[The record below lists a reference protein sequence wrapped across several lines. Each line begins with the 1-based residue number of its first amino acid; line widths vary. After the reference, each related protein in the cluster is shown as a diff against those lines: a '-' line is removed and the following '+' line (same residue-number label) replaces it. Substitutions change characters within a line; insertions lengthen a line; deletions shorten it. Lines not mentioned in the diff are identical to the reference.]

1 MVIIIIHN
9 TISELAYLVWWT
21 MLAARWRRDTDIQ
34 LGYFR
39 QGNAHKCCGMC
50 IILVV
55 AYQILRKK
63 KLQKVEWPTWTSP
76 IQSSY
81 LQSI

>member
-9 TISELAYLVWWT
+9 TISELAFLVWWT
-21 MLAARWRRDTDIQ
+21 MLAAWWWRDADIQ

-39 QGNAHKCCGMC
+39 QGNAHRYCGMC

-55 AYQILRKK
+55 AYQILRRK
-63 KLQKVEWPTWTSP
+63 KL
-76 IQSSY
+76 
-81 LQSI
+81 

>member
-9 TISELAYLVWWT
+9 TISKLAFLVAL
-21 MLAARWRRDTDIQ
+21 LAAWWRRDTDIQ

-39 QGNAHKCCGMC
+39 QGHAHKYCRMC

-55 AYQILRKK
+55 AYQILRRRKNSRK
-63 KLQKVEWPTWTSP
+63 
-76 IQSSY
+76 
-81 LQSI
+81 